1 MALWNVYVRKSGQG
15 EEWGNTYH
23 VDAGSIE
30 AAITASEII
39 VDFEKS
45 IHYDTVAFLQARISD
60 TIVGTNVFASIPQSG
75 NGAGTSGA
83 DDLPIL
89 LTLNVAIVPVGFG
102 SPSRKYYH
110 LGAAEDAQAAG
121 VWSSGLVTAV
131 LGAFATFI
139 ADMNTNGTP
148 LVDPDGQEWNTAIV
162 RSKVGRHKFTKASR
176 RLVPAP

>member
-1 MALWNVYVRKSGQG
+1 MALWNIYVRKAAQG

-30 AAITASEII
+30 AAIDAGNMI

-45 IHYDTVAFLQARISD
+45 IHYDIVSFLQLRVSD
-60 TIVGTNVFASIPQSG
+60 TIVGTNVFASIPISG
-75 NGAGTSGA
+75 TGAGTSGS

-110 LGAAEDAQAAG
+110 LGAGEDAQAAG
-121 VWSSGLVTAV
+121 VWSSGLVSAV
-131 LGAFATFI
+131 LGAFETFI
-139 ADMNTNGTP
+139 ADLNANGTP

-162 RSKVGRHKFTKASR
+162 RTKVGRHKFSKASR
-176 RLVPAP
+176 RIAPTP